1 MALRVDS
8 AACPEIFSKLPIVT
22 YTRAMP
28 GMFLRLSIF
37 MACSLSVGFG
47 VPSGYH
53 AVIIPF
59 RRSPTLEAAL
69 MALSFACCLVMT
81 LRRAMSFSC
90 RAMLRA
96 FCFTES
102 SMSNDTATVATIRM
116 AKSIQGLN
124 FSIHMD
130 SSPTMIKLHVRPKM
144 SRLAV
149 YASLVPSAIS
159 LTSCKVCQGTTSPS
173 SSVVQPWLHTSSPCS
188 SNSTPCRKSGSVQL
202 VHSRA
207 TIASVL
213 QYWHAEADV
222 SNRKALMPLVL
233 VSVVTTSMRSLK
245 RTTPEVR
252 PCRLCEGTN
261 GVRLSLTL
269 WASSHTGLRLSMP

>member
-1 MALRVDS
+1 MALSVDS
-8 AACPEIFSKLPIVT
+8 AARSEIFSRLPIVT
-22 YTRAMP
+22 YARAMP
-28 GMFLRLSIF
+28 GAFFRISIV
-37 MACSLSVGFG
+37 MACSLAVGLG

-53 AVIIPF
+53 AVIIPL
-59 RRSPTLEAAL
+59 RTSRTLEAAL

-81 LRRAMSFSC
+81 FRRAMSFSC

-96 FCFTES
+96 CCFTES
-102 SMSNDTATVATIRM
+102 SMSNDTATVAINRM

-233 VSVVTTSMRSLK
+233 VSVVTASIKTLK

-252 PCRLCEGTN
+252 PCRVSEGTSE
-261 GVRLSLTL
+261 VRLLLTF
-269 WASSHTGLRLSMP
+269 WTSSQMGLRMRMP